1 MKQVFLLLAVG
12 VILAS
17 CAPDP
22 RNLADAERTRS
33 LTAQEVADREQARQQ
48 QAEGFAVQQAEQEET
63 SAARAEALARVMTFA
78 GWAGGV
84 VILAGAVGIA
94 WAEIGIGRA
103 AARVAALRAN
113 LLPLSSSTRQ
123 FPIFVQELTGGRFA
137 LVNPNSGGVLM
148 LDAPR
153 EENPQMVSVMGAV
166 ELAGV
171 VAESA
176 RKSQDAS
183 GIAMIAHPA
192 IVEEK
197 SQNVR
202 ILERRKK

>member
-1 MKQVFLLLAVG
+1 MNKIFLILILG
-12 VILAS
+12 VILTS
-17 CAPDP
+17 CADP
-22 RNLADAERTRS
+22 RNQADADRTRS

-48 QAEGFAVQQAEQEET
+48 QAEGFSVRQAELEET

-78 GWAGGV
+78 GWAGGI
-84 VILAGAVGIA
+84 VILAGAVAIG
-94 WAEIGIGRA
+94 WAQIGIGRA
-103 AARVAALRAN
+103 MARAAEIRAN
-113 LLPLSSSTRQ
+113 LLPLSEVSRQ
-123 FPIFVQELTGGRFA
+123 YPLILQNLPGGRISLA
-137 LVNPNSGGVLM
+137 NPNSGAVLL

-153 EENPQMVSVMGAV
+153 AENPQMVSVMGAV

-183 GIAMIAHPA
+183 GIALIAHPA

-197 SQNVR
+197 SSSVR
-202 ILERRKK
+202 ILPRREK